1 MLELPCEASSPCPWL
16 PKWPCRCLRNEEEL
30 LPLPADLRIAMLICC
45 LNQPRNL
52 GFTGFIEQMVENDWN
67 HQVARSIVGN
77 IPSLTISQHVSTDI
91 WWKGSPKNKTDSLH
105 RFPSHGGFS
114 IGNIKKSPCLK
125 QTQLTSHPRITL
137 WLCQNSYGKSPCY
150 SWENPLFLWPFSIA
164 NCWHNQRVTHG
175 IPSTIRGTPAPA
187 SLGCLRSWSSRKPK
201 HTVSAP
207 ESSREL
213 GARGSSLFRRQN
225 QGKWWENG
233 LKSIWLCVSKPW
245 NPL

>member
-16 PKWPCRCLRNEEEL
+16 PKWPCRCIRNEEEL

-164 NCWHNQRVTHG
+164 NCWHNQRVHP
-175 IPSTIRGTPAPA
+175 IKITI
-187 SLGCLRSWSSRKPK
+187 LLVKP
-201 HTVSAP
+201 
-207 ESSREL
+207 
-213 GARGSSLFRRQN
+213 
-225 QGKWWENG
+225 
-233 LKSIWLCVSKPW
+233 
-245 NPL
+245 PLNHH